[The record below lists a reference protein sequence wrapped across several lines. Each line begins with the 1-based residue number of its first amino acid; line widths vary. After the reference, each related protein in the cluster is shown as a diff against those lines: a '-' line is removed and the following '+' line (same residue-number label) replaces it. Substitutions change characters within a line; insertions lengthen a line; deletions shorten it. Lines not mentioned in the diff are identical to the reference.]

1 MRGAWVK
8 TVLVMVI
15 LEVLVTM
22 ETVSASSNWI
32 QDGNDI
38 DGEAERDQSGTS
50 VSLSS
55 DGMIV
60 AIGMSRT
67 VV

>member
-22 ETVSASSNWI
+22 ETVSSSSNWI
-32 QDGNDI
+32 QDGNYI
-38 DGEAERDQSGTS
+38 DGEAESDQSGTS